1 MKQRHSEFSG
11 RLLAVTL
18 LFIGTTLPLWGQY
31 GLLLHTAIEE
41 TQEVEVEDYLY
52 FDLACSAGAWS
63 GYFAPARWNRSSSD
77 TIMALAGEQDDAPSV
92 VFDRSRKETSHWS
105 IEIPAAGYLS
115 FCLRVAPP
123 SGISTVSIAVND
135 EKTDYQVRSDGLYY
149 SPFLQQGDRF
159 QLSIPADTAVYR
171 WSKLVFHSNFNAVI
185 VRPEREI
192 SSERFVPIR
201 EGNIQRV
208 FFPSDLPGTWPVFD
222 QDGDRETTED
232 QIELRSSNDRFEVE
246 YTDNEVLEGDY
257 YALERT
263 FTIRE
268 VCSRANWLRRSRR
281 WCPLPLI
288 VDEAGR

>member
-1 MKQRHSEFSG
+1 MKQRHSGFSG
-11 RLLAVTL
+11 RLLVVTL
-18 LFIGTTLPLWGQY
+18 LFIGTTLPVVAQS
-31 GLLLHTAIEE
+31 GLLSGPTVAGIER
-41 TQEVEVEDYLY
+41 EDDEYRY

-63 GYFAPARWNRSSSD
+63 GYFAPARWDKSCSD
-77 TIMALAGEQDDAPSV
+77 TSLVLASELGDAPGL
-92 VFDRSRKETSHWS
+92 VFDGGREEASSWS

-149 SPFLQQGDRF
+149 SPFLQPGDRF

-171 WSKLVFHSNFNAVI
+171 WSKLIFHSNFNAVI
-185 VRPEREI
+185 VRSERETP
-192 SSERFVPIR
+192 SERFVPIR

-208 FFPSDLPGTWPVFD
+208 FFPSDAPGTWPVFD
-222 QDGDRETTED
+222 QDGDRETTDD
-232 QIELRSSNDRFEVE
+232 QVELRSSNGRFEVE
-246 YTDNEVLEGDY
+246 YVDNEVFKDDHY
-257 YALERT
+257 VLERT

-268 VCSRANWLRRSRR
+268 VCSRANWLRRSRT

-288 VDEAGR
+288 IDEAGR